1 MPMDV
6 GFLPPTGNNGLTGQ
20 MPVGSITAFT
30 NHLTGTPSL
39 PSNWKMCDGSVI
51 QDPNSPMNGQTLP
64 DLNGGARFLRGSA
77 TSGTLQAAD
86 AVVPAHVHGLSAH
99 THSMLAHSHAGGSLV
114 YSHKHP
120 ISTSGTAQA
129 SPAFTAVAATL
140 RQDNGTV
147 AGTTSPTDTS
157 SDTWS
162 GTSAG
167 PSTPDTGGPST
178 NSTPTDGG
186 SGSET
191 RPINMSVI
199 WIMRIW

>member
-39 PSNWKMCDGSVI
+39 PSNWIECDGSVI
-51 QDPNSPMNGQTLP
+51 QDPKSPMNGQTLP
-64 DLNGGARFLRGSA
+64 DLNGGARFLRGSDI
-77 TSGTLQAAD
+77 SGTLQAAD
-86 AVVPAHVHGLSAH
+86 TVVPAHAHSMNNH
-99 THSMLAHSHAGGSLV
+99 THDLGGHTHGPGSFSPTGGVGNTAGSIANTLSRTGTTVIAGWTLQG
-114 YSHKHP
+114 
-120 ISTSGTAQA
+120 TSGA
-129 SPAFTAVAATL
+129 AVGNTL
-140 RQDNGTV
+140 
-147 AGTTSPTDTS
+147 
-157 SDTWS
+157 
-162 GTSAG
+162 G
-167 PSTPDTGGPST
+167 PSTANTAS
-178 NSTPTDGG
+178 DGG